1 MSTIDELKDL
11 LSEDIRQLGK
21 LAELLRQE
29 KACLSASDIQQLDE
43 LTREKNTLLDQ
54 IRDRAGRKIRVL
66 VAMGFN
72 PKAGTPSRFIRS
84 AGMKDLTA
92 LWEQAEMQLKECQQ
106 HNANNGRVMSHLQ
119 KRLSRLTDIFR
130 GASGQQQLYGAQ
142 GQQTRVSGTNVL
154 ASA

>member
-29 KACLSASDIQQLDE
+29 KACLASSDVQQLD
-43 LTREKNTLLDQ
+43 LLIRDKNTLLDQ
-54 IRDRAGRKIRVL
+54 IRDRAGRKIRTL
-66 VAMGFN
+66 VSMGYN
-72 PKAGTPSRFIRS
+72 PKAGSPSRFIRS
-84 AGMKDLTA
+84 AGMNDLTR
-92 LWEQAEMQLKECQQ
+92 LWEEAERQLKECQQ
-106 HNANNGRVMSHLQ
+106 QNTNNGRVLSHLQ

-142 GQQTRVSGTNVL
+142 GQQTRVSSSNVL